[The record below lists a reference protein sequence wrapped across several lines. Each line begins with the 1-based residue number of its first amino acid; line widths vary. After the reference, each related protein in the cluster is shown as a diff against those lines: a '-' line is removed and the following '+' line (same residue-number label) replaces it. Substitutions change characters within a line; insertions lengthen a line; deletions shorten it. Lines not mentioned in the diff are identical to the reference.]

1 MLLPSSLSISS
12 TPHIFFL
19 FSYIKMPGFEYT
31 YTLTPFYEGTP
42 KPVIESCLK
51 PANRPYFQPSF
62 QLWHSQSACFTN
74 LWFFTP
80 CKQVWQCLL
89 NVFLNMISSLVTF
102 TCTHCLGL
110 QPGSGHLLGFLTS
123 CRNSKKFQA
132 SGLKMK
138 CQSTK
143 LLVGRAGDRKPQ
155 GVSESSLVL

>member
-1 MLLPSSLSISS
+1 M
-12 TPHIFFL
+12 T
-19 FSYIKMPGFEYT
+19 YT
-31 YTLTPFYEGTP
+31 HTLTPIYRGTP
-42 KPVIESCLK
+42 KPVIESYLK

-62 QLWHSQSACFTN
+62 LQWHSKTACFTN
-74 LWFFTP
+74 LWFFTS

-89 NVFLNMISSLVTF
+89 NAFLNMISSLVTF

-110 QPGSGHLLGFLTS
+110 RPGTGHLGFLTS
-123 CRNSKKFQA
+123 CSNSKKFQA

-143 LLVGRAGDRKPQ
+143 LLLGRAGDRKPQ

>member
-1 MLLPSSLSISS
+1 MYIYIH
-12 TPHIFFL
+12 TPL
-19 FSYIKMPGFEYT
+19 YR
-31 YTLTPFYEGTP
+31 GTP
-42 KPVIESCLK
+42 KPVIESYLK
-51 PANRPYFQPSF
+51 RANRSYFLPPF
-62 QLWHSQSACFTN
+62 QLCHSQTACFTN

-89 NVFLNMISSLVTF
+89 NAFLNTISSLVTF

-123 CRNSKKFQA
+123 CSNSKNFQA

-138 CQSTK
+138 CQFTK

-155 GVSESSLVL
+155 GVSERSLVL